1 MSLRSPW
8 AAAGVV
14 LVTVL
19 VCCFGVRAELAQAH
33 RSETQR
39 TARVATPGPTDLSCG
54 TDPANGC

>member
-1 MSLRSPW
+1 MNLRSRW

-19 VCCFGVRAELAQAH
+19 VCYFGVRAELAQAH

-39 TARVATPGPTDLSCG
+39 TPHLATRASADSVCG
-54 TDPANGC
+54 TDPANRC